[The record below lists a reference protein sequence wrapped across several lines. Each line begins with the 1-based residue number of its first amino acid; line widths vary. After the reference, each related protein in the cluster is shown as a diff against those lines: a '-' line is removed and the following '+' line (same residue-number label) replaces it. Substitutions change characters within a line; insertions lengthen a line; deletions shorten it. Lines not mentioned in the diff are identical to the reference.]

1 MTREQKITDNLSL
14 VYALARRFIG
24 RGIEYDDISSAG
36 MVGLIKAVDGF
47 DESRGFKFSTYAVPV
62 ILGEMR
68 RLFREGGAVKVSRS
82 LKELSARAA
91 KEKDNFNKINA
102 REPSVSELAGLL
114 DVSPE
119 QLSEALTVCAVPL
132 SLTAGEEDDEN
143 AEIDI
148 AEDGGQ
154 ESVIENLA
162 LKQVIEK
169 LTKEEQIFIA
179 LRYFGGKT
187 QSQTA
192 KELGLNQVAV
202 CRQEKKLLLKL
213 RELLI

>member
-1 MTREQKITDNLSL
+1 MTRDQKITENLAL
-14 VYALARRFIG
+14 VYSLARRFVG
-24 RGIEYDDISSAG
+24 RGMEYDDIASAG
-36 MVGLIKAVDGF
+36 MLGLIKAVDGF

-68 RLFREGGAVKVSRS
+68 RLFREGGAVKVSRT
-82 LKELSARAA
+82 LKELSVRAA
-91 KEKDNFNKINA
+91 KEKENFVKTNA
-102 REPSVSELAGLL
+102 REPAISELAVLL

-119 QLSEALTVCAVPL
+119 QLSEALTVCAAPL
-132 SLTAGEEDDEN
+132 SLTTGEDDEN

-154 ESVIENLA
+154 DGVIENLA

-179 LRYFGGKT
+179 LRFFGGKT

-202 CRQEKKLLLKL
+202 CRQEKKLLIKL
-213 RELLI
+213 RQLLI